1 MIKLIFKKKS
11 VSATVTVSPVS
22 LRFLLRY
29 SAKVERALCL
39 KVAKW
44 MCKISDLSSLARL
57 VFPNYSYNN
66 EQYEDHCM
74 LFSMIFQ
81 NITKV
86 F

>member
-1 MIKLIFKKKS
+1 M
-11 VSATVTVSPVS
+11 SATVTVSPVS

-29 SAKVERALCL
+29 SAEGESAFCL

-44 MCKISDLSSLARL
+44 TCKISDLSSLARL

-66 EQYEDHCM
+66 EQYEVHCM
-74 LFSMIFQ
+74 LFQ
-81 NITKV
+81 NIAKV